1 MMERPREDA
10 HRRFED
16 MAVTH
21 VLGGLNSNDGR
32 MFRSHL
38 VDCHQCRARVGELRA
53 IAHDLADV
61 ERHERRSSERR
72 IVDTKPVE
80 IDVDDAEETG
90 TGPSRRLFVGVV
102 VGLLLLIAL
111 LSWNFVLRSNTSR
124 LAGQTIRLENAA
136 AGVAFGQAWTVSPAE
151 GDGSARGA
159 VASTG
164 SGVALMLQG
173 AEDTRHRLSFEAR
186 DGEQVGETRVLTP
199 SDGRWLGTISEVPPT
214 ATRLVITRTDAS
226 TQDPAGVMVLE
237 AAAP

>member
-72 IVDTKPVE
+72 SVDTKPVE
-80 IDVDDAEETG
+80 IDVDETDDVDG
-90 TGPSRRLFVGVV
+90 APSRRMFLLAIG
-102 VGLLLLIAL
+102 GLLLLIGL
-111 LSWNFVLRSNTSR
+111 LSWNFVLRSNNSR
-124 LAGQTIRLENAA
+124 LAGQTDRLEAAA
-136 AGVAFGQAWTVSPAE
+136 AGVAFGQEWEVTYPDR
-151 GDGSARGA
+151 GTSARGA
-159 VASTG
+159 VASSENG
-164 SGVALMLQG
+164 LSLLLEG
-173 AEDTRHRLSFEAR
+173 AEDTRHRLYFNDA
-186 DGEQVGETRVLTP
+186 GGQQVGETRVLTP
-199 SDGRWLGTISEVPPT
+199 EEGRWLGTISDVPAT
-214 ATRLVITRTDAS
+214 ATRLMITRTNAS
-226 TQDPAGVMVLE
+226 TQDPAGVVVLD

>member
-72 IVDTKPVE
+72 SVETKPVE
-80 IDVDDAEETG
+80 IDVDDVGEGESP
-90 TGPSRRLFVGVV
+90 PSRRLFVVAIG
-102 VGLLLLIAL
+102 GLLLLIGM
-111 LSWNFVLRSNTSR
+111 LSWNFVLRNNNNR
-124 LAGQTIRLENAA
+124 LAGQSARLESAA
-136 AGVAFGQAWTVSPAE
+136 AGVAFGQQWEVSYPDA
-151 GDGSARGA
+151 GSSARGA
-159 VASTG
+159 VASTED
-164 SGVALMLQG
+164 GVALLLQN
-173 AEDTRHRLSFEAR
+173 AEDTRHQLSFEAR
-186 DGEQVGETRVLTP
+186 GGDQVGETRVFTP
-199 SDGRWLGTISEVPPT
+199 SDGRWLGTIADVPEE
-214 ATRLVITRTDAS
+214 AERLVITRSSAS
-226 TQDPAGVMVLE
+226 TQDPAGVMVLD
-237 AAAP
+237 ADAP